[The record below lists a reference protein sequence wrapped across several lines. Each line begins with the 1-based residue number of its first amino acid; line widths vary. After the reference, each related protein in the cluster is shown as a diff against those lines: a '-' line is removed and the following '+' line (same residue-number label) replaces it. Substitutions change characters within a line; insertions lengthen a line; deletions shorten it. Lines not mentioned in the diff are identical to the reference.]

1 MTTQAQSS
9 KISINILNPTTPN
22 SKTHPSIPGTP
33 NKKKVISNA
42 EEKDFYVGIIKKS
55 EEREKD
61 LLIENENL
69 KSFLKDV
76 YFMVLGIDKSST
88 TDEVI

>member
-22 SKTHPSIPGTP
+22 SKTHPSKPGTP
-33 NKKKVISNA
+33 NKKKVNSNA
-42 EEKDFYVGIIKKS
+42 EENDFYVGIIKKS